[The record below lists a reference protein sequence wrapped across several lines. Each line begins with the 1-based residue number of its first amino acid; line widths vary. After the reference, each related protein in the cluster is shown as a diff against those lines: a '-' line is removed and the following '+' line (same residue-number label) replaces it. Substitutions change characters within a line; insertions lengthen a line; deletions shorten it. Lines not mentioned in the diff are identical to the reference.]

1 MTPVNWKGRQKKDR
15 NVSTLGAKISSP
27 KTEMEPEK
35 GPLGERRAKKKNGLP
50 AVSFLGCTECTVYQR
65 CFGISTFY
73 VGLRFFSW
81 QGFLTWPGSLFSG
94 SISASEELH
103 AVEGSNILNGDEEIK
118 EEIDDAFR
126 MVSVRMVS
134 VEL

>member
-1 MTPVNWKGRQKKDR
+1 MFPHSVPRFPPRKLRWNLKKAPWENEEQK
-15 NVSTLGAKISSP
+15 N
-27 KTEMEPEK
+27 
-35 GPLGERRAKKKNGLP
+35 KNGLP
-50 AVSFLGCTECTVYQR
+50 AVSFLECTVYQR

-73 VGLRFFSW
+73 VGLCLFSW

-103 AVEGSNILNGDEEIK
+103 AVEGSNILKGDEEIK
-118 EEIDDAFR
+118 EELDDAFR